1 MSNETDTTKIEQPE
15 QTPEQKAEQ
24 KAEIE
29 KQEAILK
36 EKIIRAN
43 DDANRIVKFIEEK
56 GDENKGV
63 RWTEL
68 FLQSLCGYIENAFMS
83 KRVEVKVSD
92 LKLVTDKIEEQNE
105 RDITEFTLDKISEY
119 NVYDAVLLL
128 DKMNKIIENKI
139 AVEQIKR
146 PLSELKLSFTAN
158 EPNKD
163 NNSKLDSKESV

>member
-1 MSNETDTTKIEQPE
+1 MTNETDTTKIEQPE
-15 QTPEQKAEQ
+15 QTPEQ

-63 RWTEL
+63 RWTQL

-105 RDITEFTLDKISEY
+105 RDMTEFTLDRISEY